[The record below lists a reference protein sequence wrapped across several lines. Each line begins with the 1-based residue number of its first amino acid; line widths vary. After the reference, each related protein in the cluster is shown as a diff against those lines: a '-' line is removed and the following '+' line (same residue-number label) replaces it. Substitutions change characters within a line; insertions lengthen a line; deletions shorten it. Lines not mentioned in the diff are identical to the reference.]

1 MIDAAPWGEMYLSLT
16 GACYLTFDSTVT
28 NTTDVATFAV
38 YITGTNSLTWN
49 TNQLTG
55 TAWTN
60 STVNGSDRIF
70 RKAARAGTV
79 AIW

>member
-1 MIDAAPWGEMYLSLT
+1 MSLSLT
-16 GACYLTFDSTVT
+16 QACYLTFDATVT
-28 NTTDVATFAV
+28 GTVDVATFAL
-38 YITGTNSLTWN
+38 YLSGTNALTWN

-60 STVNGSDRIF
+60 ATATGSDRIF